1 MRNRLVV
8 LFILISTVVTGA
20 AQPTEVDPL
29 LKFIQIAEQ
38 ENQPLEHWEVVLKET
53 FSETDRHKFVN
64 KFRMYERRSMIKD
77 ENSLNYLFEDMSIPQ
92 EEMTVKF
99 KVVLPTNS
107 ARKIEVT
114 AVISGNRWDESV
126 KATYQEIMKDM
137 DQTLFSG
144 ASKSFACITLQIDD
158 IIEDRVIIN
167 PYVSEL
173 EINRMNVQQDN
184 IQNSTIKTI
193 IYGYTPIWDNF
204 ITIQSEPLNIQ
215 IAIIELENEKLS
227 YKIGTP
233 LLINEY

>member
-1 MRNRLVV
+1 M
-8 LFILISTVVTGA
+8 ITGA
-20 AQPTEVDPL
+20 AHPTEMDPL

-38 ENQPLEHWEVVLKET
+38 ENQPLEHWEVVRKET

-107 ARKIEVT
+107 AEEIEVT
-114 AVISGNRWDESV
+114 AVISGDQWDESV
-126 KATYQEIMKDM
+126 KARYQEIMKDM
-137 DQTLFSG
+137 DETLFSG

-158 IIEDRVIIN
+158 TIEDRVIIN

-173 EINRMNVQQDN
+173 EITRMNIQKDN

-204 ITIQSEPLNIQ
+204 ITIEGEPLNIQ
-215 IAIIELENEKLS
+215 IAITELVNEKLS